1 MSDID
6 QGATVYERLAQAE
19 PIDILLVED
28 DDAEVLLAREAF
40 ADYKLGNR
48 LVTLSDGRE
57 ALAYLHRTG
66 PYAHATL
73 PGLILLDL
81 NLPGIDGR
89 DLLIYLADDPVL
101 RDIPVVVLTGSLA
114 ERDILQARR
123 LRATDYLVKPVN
135 FGHIVDIVRRVE
147 HLGFTILRAT
157 TPA

>member
-1 MSDID
+1 MYRSDR
-6 QGATVYERLAQAE
+6 GTTVDERMAVAE
-19 PIDILLVED
+19 PIEILLIED
-28 DDAEVLLAREAF
+28 DDAEVLLAREAL
-40 ADYKLGNR
+40 ADYKLSNH
-48 LVTLSDGRE
+48 LVTISNGRE

-66 PYAHATL
+66 PYADATL

-114 ERDILQARR
+114 EADILQARR

-147 HLGFTILRAT
+147 HLGFTVMRAFS
-157 TPA
+157 PA